1 MMTQMERITLI
12 VKLNS
17 SSCDYS
23 DAYILVRET
32 ITFAALVADWENN
45 GIHVVFKNC
54 AQFTDCISEK
64 TTHK

>member
-32 ITFAALVADWENN
+32 ITFAALVAD
-45 GIHVVFKNC
+45 
-54 AQFTDCISEK
+54 
-64 TTHK
+64 